1 MSTNWRAGYGEPGAG
16 GEVDGEPGLSLYTQ
30 VNIFKISSCRP
41 NNQYA
46 RRPWEAGYIGQYG
59 SGRRHWDSDLWR
71 RQGHQGGLSVFQEED
86 WRPPVWEDS
95 DLGEVE
101 PEEVEGVDQEEC
113 DWLCVQERMQD
124 LARQVEQ
131 VQEERRTQEE
141 ESQETENPA
150 SARRDHVELFP
161 DGNWDPAGT
170 RRMPEWRQGQA
181 EDEERRRESSP
192 SSSSCTGMCRLMRMR
207 TGK

>member
-1 MSTNWRAGYGEPGAG
+1 M
-16 GEVDGEPGLSLYTQ
+16 
-30 VNIFKISSCRP
+30 
-41 NNQYA
+41 
-46 RRPWEAGYIGQYG
+46 
-59 SGRRHWDSDLWR
+59 
-71 RQGHQGGLSVFQEED
+71 
-86 WRPPVWEDS
+86 WEDS
-95 DLGEVE
+95 DVGEE
-101 PEEVEGVDQEEC
+101 PEEVEGVEEEEEC

-141 ESQETENPA
+141 ENQEMENRV
-150 SARRDHVELFP
+150 SAQRDRVDDQHVELFP

-170 RRMPEWRQGQA
+170 RRMQEWRQRQA
-181 EDEERRRESSP
+181 EDEERRRESSS